1 MEILPV
7 HECIMRTLT
16 GAVCVESWRK
26 KLGWR
31 GNEGRLGDGNGET
44 SEFRQFF
51 SDILLRRDAEK
62 WGGY

>member
-1 MEILPV
+1 M
-7 HECIMRTLT
+7 
-16 GAVCVESWRK
+16 ESWRK